1 MCSGLDP
8 PILAT
13 PEPVPQSLARPS
25 PHPVT
30 HYSASQKVQALDIKP
45 SVWVSIESRRCW
57 GISVARMASKPD
69 TTGLRRHVTC
79 RAIGLSLGG
88 LGLHAAQRQQHIV
101 RAPQVPIGA
110 RDSGHPKTESFY
122 T

>member
-69 TTGLRRHVTC
+69 KTRDLPGNWPFSW
-79 RAIGLSLGG
+79 RAWSSCCSETAAYRARSSSTDWGSG
-88 LGLHAAQRQQHIV
+88 LGT
-101 RAPQVPIGA
+101 P
-110 RDSGHPKTESFY
+110 EN
-122 T
+122 